1 MLNKAIIFATKAH
14 EGQKRKVD
22 QSPFILHPLA
32 VGCLLA
38 DEGEKEEVV
47 IAGILHDTVEDTEV
61 TMEEIEENFGK
72 SVASIVA
79 GCTENKDLSWE
90 ERKQATMLDLKT
102 AKEEVCIVTC
112 ADKIHN
118 LKVSVDGIKKEGKEF
133 FRHFKRGYEDQK
145 WYYGSIKNILEKRI
159 PNHPLF
165 KTYKNIYVET
175 FGS

>member
-22 QSPFILHPLA
+22 QSPFIMHPLA

-38 DEGEKEEVV
+38 DEGEGEEVV
-47 IAGILHDTVEDTEV
+47 IAGILHDTVEDTDL
-61 TMEEIEENFGK
+61 TMEDIEENFGK

-90 ERKQATMLDLKT
+90 ERKQATMLSLET
-102 AKEEVCIVTC
+102 ATEEVCIVTC

-118 LKVSVDGIKKEGKEF
+118 LKVSIDGIKTEGEDF
-133 FRHFKRGYEDQK
+133 FRHFKRAYKDQK
-145 WYYGSIKNILEKRI
+145 WYYGRIKEILEKRI
-159 PNHPLF
+159 PKHPLF
-165 KTYKNIYVET
+165 KVYKNLYAEA
-175 FGS
+175 FES